1 MIMYVKKYQHTLWL
15 RTRQSIPNRAEN
27 WNLMRKLKLSSQVS
41 KSWKLI
47 GWQVSRETTTNKMAD
62 RCGES
67 NNVLI
72 QSLSIVS
79 RENALKKTPNKRKTT
94 GQKCGFQKQVWKYEA
109 LNKILE
115 EYYGGLYATVRT
127 KDGGQITVRDSF
139 RIIVTAVD
147 WYLTEKEYKRSVILE
162 RGFEVWS
169 KFLTKKPYYSGNKAK
184 ASGRTGK
191 PWHDIKATSES
202 LFWMDIIN

>member
-1 MIMYVKKYQHTLWL
+1 M
-15 RTRQSIPNRAEN
+15 P
-27 WNLMRKLKLSSQVS
+27 
-41 KSWKLI
+41 
-47 GWQVSRETTTNKMAD
+47 
-62 RCGES
+62 ES
-67 NNVLI
+67 
-72 QSLSIVS
+72 
-79 RENALKKTPNKRKTT
+79 KTPNRGKTT
-94 GQKCGFQKQVWKYEA
+94 GLKAGIQKQMWKYEPEA

-202 LFWMDIIN
+202 LFWMEIIN

>member
-1 MIMYVKKYQHTLWL
+1 
-15 RTRQSIPNRAEN
+15 
-27 WNLMRKLKLSSQVS
+27 
-41 KSWKLI
+41 
-47 GWQVSRETTTNKMAD
+47 MAG
-62 RCGES
+62 RYGES
-67 NNVLI
+67 NNVFI

-79 RENALKKTPNKRKTT
+79 RENALKKKHPIKEK
-94 GQKCGFQKQVWKYEA
+94 QLAKSVASKKQVWKYEA